1 MDFESKII
9 SREISQLLW
18 EMDKTVGT
26 AESCTGLYRWTY
38 CRSHYLSARS
48 LEILQRG
55 CYLVCR

>member
-26 AESCTGLYRWTY
+26 AESCTG
-38 CRSHYLSARS
+38 SA
-48 LEILQRG
+48 G
-55 CYLVCR
+55 VG